1 MDSLGQKEKVLKNRK
16 RKLEDGEKMPEEKKV
31 LRKNIKLK
39 RQKPKKEESGPV
51 GRMKE
56 KGRMQRC

>member
-1 MDSLGQKEKVLKNRK
+1 MGGSNLDSLGQKEKVLKNRK

-51 GRMKE
+51 G
-56 KGRMQRC
+56 